1 MCQRVRCLCKK
12 EGKYCNP
19 RCRCKSSAGPCKN
32 RAVVTTPEVGA
43 IGTGSSRVQAEL
55 QENRE
60 RVKVSPEFC
69 STSPQSEFIGTSA
82 FSYQRTAGGP
92 ANEVAR

>member
-1 MCQRVRCLCKK
+1 M
-12 EGKYCNP
+12 
-19 RCRCKSSAGPCKN
+19 
-32 RAVVTTPEVGA
+32 VTTPEVGA
-43 IGTGSSRVQAEL
+43 SGTGSSRVQAEL
-55 QENRE
+55 QEHRE

-92 ANEVAR
+92 ASEAAR